1 MQEYYHTSMLAG
13 DSCLIWKLSAKS
25 CQILLREGAKMS
37 DEKRLEML
45 VESYG
50 PDGLEY
56 LRPINDKQK
65 GSKSRD

>member
-1 MQEYYHTSMLAG
+1 
-13 DSCLIWKLSAKS
+13 
-25 CQILLREGAKMS
+25 MS